1 MLRQVDGAGVRAL
14 LVVVHG
20 VPQVVED
27 AGPYYGCDRS
37 AAGVVPQRES
47 SRAMEGPSSKAVA
60 PQAPRPEPRAEPWGG
75 PTLEKN
81 DPVHVVAQEG
91 EPLSD
96 ESVRT
101 FARTGMLV
109 VGSMGNDMCEA
120 ARRQVLQQI
129 AADRDCRAATDP
141 PDSDTEEDSPEP
153 TLSPAVEAAGA
164 ATVTQAAPLTPAPAP
179 VVAVV
184 AATPPSASQPVPAPP
199 AATAVPRPPAV
210 SPSGKGVSALRQA
223 IAKRHVRRVVRAQN
237 QRHAAARAAPLSTPR
252 AAADNRA
259 PMRVRPRSTAMLLT
273 VHERRVV
280 LQQRTLLVLA
290 ALSNGLSLSAT
301 MHIKLGLVGFN
312 AGRIATATG
321 QQLALISLCEL
332 LLGPI
337 VAAASDRFGR
347 LPFLYLRCIG
357 RLSWLASLF
366 AVRSIER
373 YQEWGVF
380 SFGVLGAGAGSV
392 QHAALDDLFASRP
405 ALNAQIQA
413 RNSAWTSAVGLIAP
427 IVGAEIGR
435 RSVRWALVGSLVVGG
450 LQIPLMLFAKETLH
464 PSQRK
469 PLRLAKAD
477 PLRNLSVLFCNG
489 APLRRLAIANL
500 LLQASAWSQ
509 QTMQSFQIGSLG
521 WTPADQTY
529 YGSFQS
535 LLGIMTQGS
544 VVMPLLSRL
553 GSKRAFEMGSL
564 FSAAGLL
571 LVSQAGRPLS
581 ASKLRKTVQLVV
593 ALLVMVP
600 GHVCGLAMRTMI
612 VKQAEAEAAAP
623 TGERLKNIHASE
635 QVRGAATP
643 GVRGA
648 AGAAPAYA
656 SAGKSHAV
664 GGLGLGELNA
674 ALNGLRSLLAVAMPL
689 AWGWFCNFC
698 FEGRGG
704 AHWWCAPGAQFIL
717 AAALRLICRQL
728 VANCSIA
735 AT

>member
-1 MLRQVDGAGVRAL
+1 M
-14 LVVVHG
+14 
-20 VPQVVED
+20 
-27 AGPYYGCDRS
+27 
-37 AAGVVPQRES
+37 
-47 SRAMEGPSSKAVA
+47 
-60 PQAPRPEPRAEPWGG
+60 
-75 PTLEKN
+75 
-81 DPVHVVAQEG
+81 
-91 EPLSD
+91 
-96 ESVRT
+96 
-101 FARTGMLV
+101 
-109 VGSMGNDMCEA
+109 
-120 ARRQVLQQI
+120 
-129 AADRDCRAATDP
+129 
-141 PDSDTEEDSPEP
+141 
-153 TLSPAVEAAGA
+153 
-164 ATVTQAAPLTPAPAP
+164 
-179 VVAVV
+179 
-184 AATPPSASQPVPAPP
+184 
-199 AATAVPRPPAV
+199 
-210 SPSGKGVSALRQA
+210 SALRQA
-223 IAKRHVRRVVRAQN
+223 IAKRHVRRVARAQS
-237 QRHAAARAAPLSTPR
+237 QQHRAARAPSPVIATPVAAVVR
-252 AAADNRA
+252 AAVQ
-259 PMRVRPRSTAMLLT
+259 VRPRSTSVLLT

-280 LQQRTLLVLA
+280 LQQRSLLVLA

-301 MHIKLGLVGFN
+301 MYIKLGLVDFN
-312 AGRIATATG
+312 AGRIATSTG
-321 QQLALISLCEL
+321 QQLAMISLCEL
-332 LLGPI
+332 LLGPVI
-337 VAAASDRFGR
+337 AGASDRFGR
-347 LPFLYLRCIG
+347 LPFMYFSCIG
-357 RLSWLASLF
+357 RLSWIVSLF

-373 YQEWGVF
+373 YQEWAVF
-380 SFGVLGAGAGSV
+380 AFGVLGAGAGSV

-435 RSVRWALVGSLVVGG
+435 RSVKLALVASLVVAG
-450 LQIPLMLFAKETLH
+450 LQIPLMLFGKETLH

-469 PLRLAKAD
+469 AFRLAKAD

-489 APLRRLAIANL
+489 ARLRRLAIANL

-553 GSKRAFEMGSL
+553 GSKRAFELGSL

-612 VKQAEAEAAAP
+612 VKQAEAEAVAP
-623 TGERLKNIHASE
+623 TPERLKAVHAS
-635 QVRGAATP
+635 AKP
-643 GVRGA
+643 G
-648 AGAAPAYA
+648 
-656 SAGKSHAV
+656 AV

-717 AAALRLICRQL
+717 AAALRLLCRQL
-728 VANCSIA
+728 VAGA
-735 AT
+735 DVAL